1 MGVKYARE
9 YEAIIE
15 ELTDAL
21 LEVDGSYEFM
31 EMTELDWEELEASE
45 RRECIRTM
53 ADDVFYGLGTEPVL
67 ELGGGRVTYDAG
79 THRIQVADGGKVTR
93 LIVLV

>member
-1 MGVKYARE
+1 MGVKFARE
-9 YEAIIE
+9 YKEIIE

-21 LEVDGSYEFM
+21 LEVEGSYEFL
-31 EMTELDWEELEASE
+31 EMTALDWKELAAAE

-53 ADDVFYGLGTEPVL
+53 ADDVFYGLGTEPTL
-67 ELGGGRVTYDAG
+67 MLGSGRVAYDAG
-79 THRIQVADGGKVTR
+79 SHRIQVSDGGKVTR